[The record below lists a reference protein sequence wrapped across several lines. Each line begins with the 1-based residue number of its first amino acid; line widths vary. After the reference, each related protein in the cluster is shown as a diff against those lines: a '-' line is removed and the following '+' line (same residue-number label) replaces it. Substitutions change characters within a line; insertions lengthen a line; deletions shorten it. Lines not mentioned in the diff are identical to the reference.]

1 MNLRKTVTVFLA
13 LLLGLTAFAGAAMA
27 DGQSRVVL
35 GEDLTNKQEAAML
48 DYFGVDAGEVKTLYL
63 THDEEVAWLGALLP
77 ADKLGKKALS
87 SIYIKEAG
95 EGSGLNIV
103 TKNINWVTP
112 EMYMAALTTAGIV
125 DADIKIAAPVKVSGT
140 AALAGVCK
148 AYEDITGIT
157 LSRDAKEVAAQELVL
172 TGQLSDFLGS
182 KDAETL
188 VNDLKAVLDQVKGK
202 SDDDIRALI
211 RQTAGD
217 NDVSLNDAQV
227 DQLLNLVKRLA
238 SLDIDPNLLAQQTQQ
253 LKALTDQLGG
263 LQKSTAGFTGWVSK
277 AWADFTKWL
286 QNLFG

>member
-1 MNLRKTVTVFLA
+1 MKLKKVIAMFLA
-13 LLLGLTAFAGAAMA
+13 VLLGLTALSGFAMA

-77 ADKLGKKALS
+77 ADKLGKRALS
-87 SIYIKEAG
+87 SIYIKEAA
-95 EGSGLNIV
+95 EGSGLNIK

-125 DADIKIAAPVKVSGT
+125 DADIRIAAPAKVSGT

-172 TGQLSDFLGS
+172 TGQLSDFLGAT
-182 KDAETL
+182 DAATL
-188 VNDLKAVLDQVKGK
+188 VNQLKSMLDQVKGM
-202 SDDDIRALI
+202 SDDEIRSLI
-211 RQTAGD
+211 RQAAED
-217 NDVSLNDAQV
+217 NSVSLNDAQV
-227 DQLLNLVKRLA
+227 EQLLNLVKRLA
-238 SLDIDPNLLAQQTQQ
+238 SLDIDPDLLLQQTQQ
-253 LKALTDQLGG
+253 LKALTDKLGG
-263 LQKSTAGFTGWVSK
+263 LQDSTKGFAGWISN
-277 AWADFTKWL
+277 AWKDFTKWL
-286 QNLFG
+286 KGIFG